1 MAGVTGVKPKPRLA
15 GPSFAV
21 APSHVRTLLWL
32 RWKLTL
38 RGYTRDWRR
47 MVGLVFLLLFLAP
60 TAGFVAFGTYLAYT
74 QLSQPIAT
82 QVLFVVLV
90 GLFFLWAALP
100 LLQFNLNE
108 GLDVTKLQI
117 YPLTRGEQMLSLV
130 LATFFDISAIFLL
143 ALLAAVLAAWHATV
157 LATVIT
163 VVAVL
168 AAYFNIVA
176 FSQLILAAL
185 MGMLRS
191 RRFRDVTI
199 IFFALFGV
207 TCSVGSQVLSRALAG
222 IGENGGSV
230 NLETTRLDQYLRWTP
245 TGMAAQA
252 ISLAGGG
259 SYTAALPWLA
269 GAVLFVPLLLL
280 AWERVLNRS
289 ITNAES
295 AGGGNAQRR
304 RGRGRIAGTATATTA
319 GVAVRPAA
327 TPTTP
332 AVAARRGR
340 RPISGVALTIAWKD
354 ARYLWRD
361 PQMKAALIS
370 VLFATIII
378 LFPNLYAGRAGRVS
392 EFSSGHATV
401 LTASLPALLVI
412 LGFAQNSL
420 GMERQGLQTLFLF
433 PVRPLDIFFGKN
445 LFVGLFAV
453 VFQTI
458 LILIRAAMTG
468 GWEYVIPALCL
479 GIAAD
484 FVMLGCGNV
493 SSVLIPFR
501 WRQMRMGDT
510 SSMSSENGCLRF
522 VLSIVNMAITAIVLI
537 PVAAAILLPLLLAH
551 SEWLVVTLPLALVYG
566 AAFYQVATRMIAPVM
581 LRRAPEILA
590 TVVREA

>member
-1 MAGVTGVKPKPRLA
+1 MAGVTGVKPTPRVA
-15 GPSFAV
+15 GPSFAI

-47 MVGLVFLLLFLAP
+47 IVGLVFLLVFLVP

-74 QLSQPIAT
+74 HLSQPIAT

-90 GLFFLWAALP
+90 GLFLLWAALP

-207 TCSVGSQVLSRALAG
+207 TCSVGSQILSRALAG

-230 NLETTRLDQYLRWTP
+230 NLETTRLDHYLRWTP
-245 TGMAAQA
+245 PGMAAQA

-304 RGRGRIAGTATATTA
+304 RARGRIAATAGATTA

-327 TPTTP
+327 TPTTS
-332 AVAARRGR
+332 AGVAARRGR

-412 LGFAQNSL
+412 LGFA
-420 GMERQGLQTLFLF
+420 
-433 PVRPLDIFFGKN
+433 
-445 LFVGLFAV
+445 
-453 VFQTI
+453 
-458 LILIRAAMTG
+458 
-468 GWEYVIPALCL
+468 
-479 GIAAD
+479 
-484 FVMLGCGNV
+484 
-493 SSVLIPFR
+493 
-501 WRQMRMGDT
+501 
-510 SSMSSENGCLRF
+510 
-522 VLSIVNMAITAIVLI
+522 
-537 PVAAAILLPLLLAH
+537 
-551 SEWLVVTLPLALVYG
+551 
-566 AAFYQVATRMIAPVM
+566 
-581 LRRAPEILA
+581 
-590 TVVREA
+590 